1 MTAQVIPIVKRWLA
15 IRRKTTTVSAIMSAE
30 PYRPGERRP
39 IASREKKG
47 SQLVAGWLATKGVSP
62 NAISVAGMIAGIAAG
77 VAFSFTAI
85 EPEFQRPMWLLGAI
99 FVQLR
104 LLANMF
110 DGMVAVATQK
120 ASPIGELYNEVP
132 DRISDA
138 AVLIGLGYALGG
150 DVVLGYAATCA
161 AFLTAYVRAV
171 GKVAGGTQ
179 EFCGPMAKQQRMFL
193 CTMLGIYNCVA
204 PAAWQGPHGQWGLA
218 AVVLGIIIIGSLFT
232 GVRRLSRT
240 ARALKNLHA

>member
-1 MTAQVIPIVKRWLA
+1 
-15 IRRKTTTVSAIMSAE
+15 MSAE

-47 SQLVAGWLATKGVSP
+47 SQVVAGWLAARGVSP
-62 NAISVAGMIAGIAAG
+62 KAISVAGMIAGIGAGAAF
-77 VAFSFTAI
+77 ALTSTK
-85 EPEFQRPMWLLGAI
+85 PEFQRVLWLLGAVL
-99 FVQLR
+99 VQVR

-110 DGMVAVATQK
+110 DGMVAVATQR

-138 AVLIGLGYALGG
+138 GVLVGLGYAVGG
-150 DVVLGYAATCA
+150 NAVLGYAATCA

-171 GKVAGGTQ
+171 GKVAGGKQ

-193 CTMLGIYNCVA
+193 CTMLGIYNCAA
-204 PAAWQGPHGQWGLA
+204 PADWQPTWQGAHSSWGLA
-218 AVVLGIIIIGSLFT
+218 AMMLGIIIIGSLFT
-232 GVRRLSRT
+232 AVRRLSRT
-240 ARALKNLHA
+240 AKTLKNPTHEQHHSG